1 MDLCKTC
8 MFMEV
13 DKERKI
19 CWCILKKNDELTNYS
34 KVDSCEDYISNYIK
48 TA

>member
-13 DKERKI
+13 DKEKEI
-19 CWCILKKNDELTNYS
+19 YWCILKNKELTNYN
-34 KVDSCEDYISNYIK
+34 KIDSCEDYLSNYIEVV
-48 TA
+48 